1 MRQLLLFIALLSA
14 PAFAACPNI
23 SGNFNCSDG
32 TGSYS
37 QSFTTAVDG
46 NGVTIYTINDTQV
59 ITDGKPYPV
68 PGTFMPNGKYTATCD
83 TTGKVLVHAEGPFQW
98 GSDAG
103 YLKFDISAY
112 LSGSVLMMGEH
123 EDYLPVQGAERTSDT
138 ALTCTPAP

>member
-1 MRQLLLFIALLSA
+1 MRQLILFIALTSA

-32 TGSYS
+32 NETYQETFS
-37 QSFTTAVDG
+37 TAVDG
-46 NGVTIYTINDTQV
+46 NGVTIYTLDDTQI
-59 ITDGKPYPV
+59 ITDGQPRPT
-68 PGTFMPNGKYTATCD
+68 PGTLMPNGKYTATCD
-83 TTGKVLVHAEGPFQW
+83 TTNKVLVHAEGPFQW

-103 YLKFDISAY
+103 YLKFDMSAY
-112 LSGSVLMMGEH
+112 MSGTVLKIDQH